1 MTQLSKPAASIEP
14 AKKPIFRLRN
24 SSKLEAIHSLTMKI
38 KLEQLLKAKEEKQ
51 NEEAMHIEDIQRLV
65 TEEIEMLKVV
75 LYLISRRK
83 QKS

>member
-1 MTQLSKPAASIEP
+1 MEIKTLFKM
-14 AKKPIFRLRN
+14 RLEMN
-24 SSKLEAIHSLTMKI
+24 I